1 MSDTYTSPN
10 RFYFVQGGNKYQ
22 TTLCPEE
29 LGGDDSYIEQRE
41 GWMPTVARCFMSDT
55 QFEALPDGVQLGT
68 TPVAVVIHGQSNAPN
83 SLGIW
88 TGDMYASSATDVPKT
103 TAEVFYLWKKI
114 VHRKGSYDGEDLQ
127 LFEVEF
133 RTQQQWWDAIVIDE
147 DYNPLAA
154 DKAIIIGPNGPAG
167 LQLGPIITD
176 IFTTQAGIAQIL
188 DVSRI
193 TDLSYRPLDLRLRNV
208 PFTVALRRVLDP
220 MRLVMTHDIYTDKFT
235 VEFAQSIAVDTESAA
250 WNPYLL
256 NGDSTET
263 PSGDIIP
270 ANIQPTFPKDLM
282 GFDFTAPNIPP
293 TTPITATGPATAAS
307 LPWHIGDHFDIP
319 GTVDYGSLT
328 AIKADLV
335 KAWYQNAAI
344 QPARWK
350 LTGNLWPQA
359 GTTSVPYMLPGF
371 RVRRVSASVY
381 GLFTTIEQGPQH
393 YDLAIPP
400 YYSNALG
407 YRIVQRIRPEG
418 AIDTQSTAFWA
429 KLTSK
434 TKLMNL
440 AWVYNWKMVRRI
452 STGFQDITTPITDDS
467 PGYKTVIS
475 SMEFKNVADLT
486 TGTGFLPMGAPLP
499 LATGT
504 LQPLGITSGQ
514 EAYVLIEIDEDEN
527 GNPAFCIANLPS
539 TISC

>member
-1 MSDTYTSPN
+1 MPDAYTSPN

-29 LGGDDSYIEQRE
+29 IGGEDSYIEQRE

-83 SLGIW
+83 ALGAW
-88 TGDMYASSATDVPKT
+88 TGDMYASPATDAPKT
-103 TAEVFYLWKKI
+103 TAEIFYLWKSI
-114 VHRKGSYDGEDLQ
+114 VHRKGTSGDL
-127 LFEVEF
+127 LEVEF
-133 RTQQQWWDAIVIDE
+133 RTQQQWWDAISIWQ

-154 DKAIIIGPNGPAG
+154 DKALILGPSGPDG

-176 IFTTQAGIAQIL
+176 IFTTQAGITQTL

-193 TDLSYRPLDLRLRNV
+193 TGLSYRPLDLRLRNV
-208 PFTVALRRVLDP
+208 PFTVALRRILDP
-220 MRLVMTHDIYTDKFT
+220 MRLVMTHDIYTNKFT
-235 VEFAQSIAVDTESAA
+235 VEFAKSIDVDAESAA

-256 NGDSTET
+256 NGDAYGN

-282 GFDFTAPNIPP
+282 GFDFTAPNVPP
-293 TTPITATGPATAAS
+293 TSPITATGPATAAN

-319 GTVDYGSLT
+319 GTVDQGLLAT
-328 AIKADLV
+328 VKTNLA

-371 RVRRVSASVY
+371 RVRRVSTSVY
-381 GLFTTIEQGPQH
+381 ELFTTIEQGPQR
-393 YDLAIPP
+393 YDLATPP

-429 KLTSK
+429 KLTGA
-434 TKLMNL
+434 TKLTNL
-440 AWVYNWKMVRRI
+440 AWAYNWKMVRRI
-452 STGFQDITTPITDDS
+452 STGFQDITTPITDAS

-475 SMEFKNVADLT
+475 SMEFKNVANLT
-486 TGTGFLPMGAPLP
+486 AGTGFLPMGAPLP
-499 LATGT
+499 LAPGT
-504 LQPLGITSGQ
+504 LQPLGITTGQ

-527 GNPAFCIANLPS
+527 GDPAFCIANLPS